1 MQLMENELTQKN
13 EKIEMLKAM
22 VRDNTLESNNYV

>member
-1 MQLMENELTQKN
+1 MENELTQKN